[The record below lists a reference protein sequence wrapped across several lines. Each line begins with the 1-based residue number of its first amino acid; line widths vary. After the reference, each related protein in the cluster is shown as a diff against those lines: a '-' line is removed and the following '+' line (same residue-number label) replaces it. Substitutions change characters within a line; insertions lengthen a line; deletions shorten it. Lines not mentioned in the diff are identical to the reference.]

1 MRGLREVW
9 KEVLIGAGAALLA
22 FLGISGLDVTPFIF
36 FIVILAALWFLL
48 EGRTGRRF
56 EVVGGA
62 ESGGGPPPVTFA
74 DVGGQEVPKREL
86 MEALEFVREAERV
99 AHLGIR
105 PLKGILLA
113 GPPGTGKT
121 LMAKAAAHYT
131 DSVFLAASGSQFV
144 EMYAGVGAQRVRQLF
159 RQARE
164 LARRQG
170 KRSAMVFIDEI
181 EVLGGRRGQHGS
193 HLEYDQ
199 TLNQLLV
206 EMDGLTPDDPVR
218 VLVIGATNRP
228 DLLDPALL
236 RPGRF
241 DRIVYVDLPDR
252 EGRLHILKIHA
263 RGKPLA
269 DDVDLEAVARDT
281 YGFSGAHLENLLN
294 EAAILALRAGK
305 DRIGAAEIR
314 DAIDKVMMGEKLD
327 RKPRREELERVAC
340 HEMGH
345 ALVAELVRPG
355 AVAQVT
361 VTPRGRALGYMR
373 QTPAD
378 DQYLYTR
385 EELLGQIAVTLG
397 GAVAEELIFGS
408 RSTGSAGD
416 FEQAVQL
423 AERMVLAGLSRLG
436 IVHKDRLPSNVLH
449 DEIQAIVREQEERVR
464 AWLAARQELL
474 VELARRLLVDE
485 KVPGD
490 ELRARLA
497 AYTAVGAPA
506 AGMVPGTASPDAAAG
521 TLAPWADAPYGLGPG
536 ALMPGA
542 PTPEALTP
550 GALTPGALTPG
561 AAAGWESRAARSS
574 AAAGF

>member
-1 MRGLREVW
+1 MIREV
-9 KEVLIGAGAALLA
+9 LMGAAAALVA
-22 FLGISGLDVTPFIF
+22 FLALNGLDVTPVIF
-36 FIVILAALWFLL
+36 LGALGVAFWFLL
-48 EGRTGRRF
+48 EGRGAGRRF
-56 EVVGGA
+56 EMVGAVRGN
-62 ESGGGPPPVTFA
+62 SGPSPVTFA

-99 AHLGIR
+99 ARMGIR

-131 DSVFLAASGSQFV
+131 DSVFLSASGSQFV
-144 EMYAGVGAQRVRQLF
+144 EMYAGVGAQRVRRLF
-159 RQARE
+159 REARE
-164 LARRQG
+164 SARRQG
-170 KRSAMVFIDEI
+170 KQSAVVFIDEI

-206 EMDGLTPDDPVR
+206 EMDGLAADDPVR

-241 DRIVYVDLPDR
+241 DRVVHVDLPDR

-269 DDVDLEAVARDT
+269 RDVDLEGVARDT
-281 YGFSGAHLENLLN
+281 YGFSGAHLENVLN
-294 EAAILALRAGK
+294 EAAILAMRAGK
-305 DRIGAAEIR
+305 AHIGQAELR
-314 DAIDKVMMGEKLD
+314 EAIDKVMMGEKLD
-327 RKPRREELERVAC
+327 RRPRREEMERVAL
-340 HEMGH
+340 HEIGH
-345 ALVAELVRPG
+345 AIVAELVRPG

-385 EELLGQIAVTLG
+385 DELLGQIAVALG
-397 GAVAEELIFGS
+397 GSVAEELILGN

-416 FEQAVQL
+416 FEQAAEL

-436 IVHKDRLPSNVLH
+436 IVHKDRLPPNVLH
-449 DEIQAIVREQEERVR
+449 DEIQTILQQEEQRVR
-464 AWLAARQELL
+464 AWLGAHRGAL
-474 VELARRLLVDE
+474 VELAGRLLEEE
-485 KVPGD
+485 KLSGD
-490 ELRARLA
+490 DLRACLA
-497 AYTAVGAPA
+497 QTQAAAPA
-506 AGMVPGTASPDAAAG
+506 NALASGWQAGF
-521 TLAPWADAPYGLGPG
+521 
-536 ALMPGA
+536 
-542 PTPEALTP
+542 
-550 GALTPGALTPG
+550 
-561 AAAGWESRAARSS
+561 S
-574 AAAGF
+574 AAAGS

>member
-1 MRGLREVW
+1 MIRELLV
-9 KEVLIGAGAALLA
+9 GAAAALLV
-22 FLGISGLDVTPFIF
+22 FLAVNGMDVTPFIF
-36 FIVILAALWFLL
+36 LGAVGAAFWVLL
-48 EGRTGRRF
+48 EGRGAGRRF
-56 EVVGGA
+56 EVVSASGGD
-62 ESGGGPPPVTFA
+62 GGPPPVTFA

-86 MEALEFVREAERV
+86 IEALEFVREAERV
-99 AHLGIR
+99 ARMGIR

-131 DSVFLAASGSQFV
+131 DSVFLSASGSQFV
-144 EMYAGVGAQRVRQLF
+144 EMYAGVGAQRVRRLF
-159 RQARE
+159 REARE

-170 KRSAMVFIDEI
+170 KQSAVVFIDEI

-206 EMDGLTPDDPVR
+206 EMDGLTAGDPVR

-241 DRIVYVDLPDR
+241 DRVVHVELPDR

-281 YGFSGAHLENLLN
+281 YGFSGAHLESLLN
-294 EAAILALRAGK
+294 EAAILAMRAGK
-305 DRIGAAEIR
+305 ERVGKAEIR

-327 RKPRREELERVAC
+327 RRPRREEMERVAV
-340 HEMGH
+340 HEIGH
-345 ALVAELVRPG
+345 AIVAELVRPG

-378 DQYLYTR
+378 DQYLYTCD
-385 EELLGQIAVTLG
+385 ELRGQIAVALG
-397 GAVAEELIFGS
+397 GAAAEELILGN

-416 FEQAVQL
+416 FEQAAQL
-423 AERMVLAGLSRLG
+423 AERLVLAGLSRLG
-436 IVHKDRLPSNVLH
+436 IVHKDRLPPNVLH
-449 DEIQAIVREQEERVR
+449 DEIQAILQQEEQRVR
-464 AWLAARQELL
+464 TWLAEHRDVLI
-474 VELARRLLVDE
+474 ELAQRLLEDE
-485 KVPGD
+485 KLAGD

-497 AYTAVGAPA
+497 R
-506 AGMVPGTASPDAAAG
+506 SQAAAAPVPAG
-521 TLAPWADAPYGLGPG
+521 AAPRDASAPWAWG
-536 ALMPGA
+536 
-542 PTPEALTP
+542 
-550 GALTPGALTPG
+550 
-561 AAAGWESRAARSS
+561 
-574 AAAGF
+574 

>member
-1 MRGLREVW
+1 MIR
-9 KEVLIGAGAALLA
+9 EVLIGAGAALAA
-22 FLGISGLDVTPFIF
+22 FLALNGLDVMPFVF
-36 FIVILAALWFLL
+36 LGAVLAALWFLL
-48 EGRTGRRF
+48 ENRGSGRRF
-56 EVVGGA
+56 EVVGA
-62 ESGGGPPPVTFA
+62 HEAPDVGPPPVTFA
-74 DVGGQEVPKREL
+74 DVGGQEMPKREL

-164 LARRQG
+164 QARRRG

-181 EVLGGRRGQHGS
+181 EVLGARRGQHGS

-206 EMDGLTPDDPVR
+206 EMDGLTADDPVR
-218 VLVIGATNRP
+218 VLVIGATNRA

-241 DRIVYVDLPDR
+241 DRVVHVDLPDR
-252 EGRLHILKIHA
+252 EGRLHILNIHA

-269 DDVDLEAVARDT
+269 DDVDLAAVARDT

-294 EAAILALRAGK
+294 EAAILALRAGR

-314 DAIDKVMMGEKLD
+314 DAIDKVMLGERLD

-385 EELLGQIAVTLG
+385 EELLGQIAVALG
-397 GAVAEELIFGS
+397 GAVAEELVFGS

-423 AERMVLAGLSRLG
+423 AERMVFAGLSRLG
-436 IVHKDRLPSNVLH
+436 IVHKDRIAPHVLH
-449 DEIQAIVREQEERVR
+449 DEIQVIVQGEEARVR
-464 AWLAARQELL
+464 QWLAARRELL
-474 VELARRLLVDE
+474 MALAHKLLEDE
-485 KVPGD
+485 KVSGD
-490 ELRARLA
+490 ELRDRLTRGLPSHG
-497 AYTAVGAPA
+497 YGE
-506 AGMVPGTASPDAAAG
+506 PGRTGIAAA
-521 TLAPWADAPYGLGPG
+521 APVSGGP
-536 ALMPGA
+536 
-542 PTPEALTP
+542 
-550 GALTPGALTPG
+550 
-561 AAAGWESRAARSS
+561 
-574 AAAGF
+574 AGF

>member
-1 MRGLREVW
+1 MRRLRGVW
-9 KEVLIGAGAALLA
+9 KEILIGAAAALLT

-36 FIVILAALWFLL
+36 LIAILAALWFLL

-56 EVVGGA
+56 EVVGTAGA
-62 ESGGGPPPVTFA
+62 SAGPPPVTFA

-206 EMDGLTPDDPVR
+206 EMDGLTADDPVR

-241 DRIVYVDLPDR
+241 DRVVYVDLPDR

-314 DAIDKVMMGEKLD
+314 DAIDKVIMGEKLD
-327 RKPRREELERVAC
+327 RKPRREEMERVAC

-385 EELLGQIAVTLG
+385 DELLGQIAVTLG
-397 GAVAEELIFGS
+397 GAVAEELVFGS

-416 FEQAVQL
+416 FEQAVEL
-423 AERMVLAGLSRLG
+423 AERVVLAGLSRLG

-449 DEIQAIVREQEERVR
+449 DEIQTIIREQEERVR
-464 AWLAARQELL
+464 AWLEARRALL
-474 VELARRLLVDE
+474 VELARRLLEDE

-497 AYTAVGAPA
+497 ALAGVGAQTPA
-506 AGMVPGTASPDAAAG
+506 GALP
-521 TLAPWADAPYGLGPG
+521 GPG
-536 ALMPGA
+536 APEAGPNSVPPWVAAPEGPAAAPGWFVPGSCPSLGITPGPGA
-542 PTPEALTP
+542 
-550 GALTPGALTPG
+550 
-561 AAAGWESRAARSS
+561 GWAVRP
-574 AAAGF
+574 AGFSGAGGF